1 VRPLF
6 RTNNTIKDV
15 VVALSEAKRFWM
27 FERQIE
33 TVEVLKM
40 KINKAKL
47 ISLLISVMAL
57 LLAGG
62 AKVRWR

>member
-1 VRPLF
+1 ML
-6 RTNNTIKDV
+6 
-15 VVALSEAKRFWM
+15 
-27 FERQIE
+27 ERQIE

-62 AKVRWR
+62 AKVSVR

>member
-1 VRPLF
+1 
-6 RTNNTIKDV
+6 
-15 VVALSEAKRFWM
+15 
-27 FERQIE
+27 
-33 TVEVLKM
+33 M

-62 AKVRWR
+62 AKFRWD

>member
-1 VRPLF
+1 
-6 RTNNTIKDV
+6 
-15 VVALSEAKRFWM
+15 
-27 FERQIE
+27 
-33 TVEVLKM
+33 M

-62 AKVRWR
+62 AKAGWR

>member
-1 VRPLF
+1 ML
-6 RTNNTIKDV
+6 K
-15 VVALSEAKRFWM
+15 K
-27 FERQIE
+27 QIE

-62 AKVRWR
+62 AKTTWR

>member
-1 VRPLF
+1 MLE
-6 RTNNTIKDV
+6 K
-15 VVALSEAKRFWM
+15 
-27 FERQIE
+27 QIE

-62 AKVRWR
+62 ARYRWR